1 MTIMETNRYISD
13 LAIHPGEFLEETLEA
28 IGMSQAELSDRLGRP
43 VQAINEII
51 KGKKSVTP
59 TTALE
64 LEDVLGIPSHIWIG
78 LESEYQIII
87 AKQAELKQMEEESA
101 LLPKFPY
108 ADLVKLGFVQARRSA
123 VEKVEELR
131 RLLGVAKLGQIGYV
145 KAYQPAF
152 RVSNHKEVSHEAI
165 ATWIQVG
172 RVRAKEIETK
182 PFDKKKLKA
191 SLPLLKEFMN
201 LDSIKDSISRIK
213 ETLAECGVAFVM
225 LPHFAKTRVNGA
237 TFWLEDNSKA
247 VVLMSIRGSYSD
259 IFWFSF
265 FHEIGHILLHNKR
278 EIFLEDGCNDP
289 SLQKQENEAD
299 AFAKDFLIP
308 QTNFDQFLKEQNF
321 SRTAVQEFSKQMKI
335 KDSIVVGRLMHEK
348 IILFSDFKL
357 NALRDKYQWEN

>member
-1 MTIMETNRYISD
+1 METNRYISD

-51 KGKKSVTP
+51 KGKKSITP
-59 TTALE
+59 ATALE

-78 LESEYQIII
+78 LESEYQIVM

-108 ADLVKLGFVQARRSA
+108 ADLVKLGFVQARRNG

-131 RLLGVAKLGQIGYV
+131 RLFGVAKLGQIGYV

-165 ATWIQVG
+165 ATWIQAG
-172 RVRAKEIETK
+172 RIRAKEIETK
-182 PFDKKKLKA
+182 PFDKKKLKV
-191 SLPLLKEFMN
+191 SLPLLKELMN
-201 LDSIKDSISRIK
+201 LKSIAESIQKIK
-213 ETLAECGVAFVM
+213 TTLAECGVAFVL
-225 LPHFAKTRVNGA
+225 LPHFPKTRVNGA
-237 TFWLEDNSKA
+237 TFWIDENNKA
-247 VVLMSIRGSYSD
+247 VIMMSIRGGYSD

-278 EIFLEDGCNDP
+278 EIFLEDGYNDP
-289 SLQKQENEAD
+289 SLQKQENEAN
-299 AFAKDFLIP
+299 AFAGEFLIP
-308 QTNFDQFLKEQNF
+308 QAHYDRFVQERDF
-321 SRTAVQEFSKQMKI
+321 SRTALQTFAKQMGI
-335 KDSIVVGRLMHEK
+335 KSSIVVGRLMHDEL
-348 IILFSDFKL
+348 IAFNDYRL
-357 NALRDKYQWEN
+357 NGLRDKYQWEN